1 MFKRMADLIK
11 TYPVRGIVN
20 GPRADPVTAS
30 LAISLAGGGF
40 AIPTATQFFVA
51 KLIVGTIISIGVSAV
66 TSALTKPPK
75 PPASGNFTRQLKD
88 RTITAR
94 QPIAPRRIIYGEV
107 RVGGVYTFIHT
118 TGNSNQFINLV
129 ITLSGHEIDA
139 ITGLFFDNVEVPLD
153 GNGDATGDFAGFVH
167 METNL
172 GTDDQVAFPG
182 LVDAAPDKWTTNHR
196 QRGCAGVYLQL
207 KYDSDKFPNGIPGL
221 TFGVRGHN
229 QIFDPRTS
237 LNGYTANAPLCT
249 ADYLAFPRLGLEAV
263 YSTEILDADL
273 IEAANISDEA
283 VALAAGGTENRYE
296 CHGTLETDATP
307 FENIQSLTGSM
318 AGAAITQGKLW
329 SLHAGAYRAPEISA
343 LTESDFIGPIDTQT
357 LISRQKSFNGV
368 KGVFTSPINSWQPDD
383 FPAVQVQAFVDAD
396 NGEEV
401 WSEVTLA
408 FTTSVTMAQRIARIM
423 LELARRQITVV
434 VPAKMIAYQLQPY
447 DTVPLTIERY
457 GWTDKTFQ
465 VKTMQL
471 VLDEAW
477 HVRLNVQEID
487 ANAYA
492 WTSANE
498 GVYDPAPTTTLP
510 GSFDTTP
517 PGLTVSDEI
526 ANTPTGGV
534 VTNLIAVVQPASDA
548 FVNEFEVQFKLSTE
562 SDDLYAVMGRG
573 TALVYQTSNVVDGLT
588 YDVRTRSISI
598 IGVKSDFSDVRT
610 ITIVGQTALPPDV
623 TGFNIQIVDGA
634 ANLSWLPVDAVDLSH
649 YRIKHSGAL
658 SGATW
663 ASSTLLVDRVG
674 KPSTAFTAPALVGTY
689 LIKAVDYGPS
699 GDGSDG
705 RESENPTLIVS
716 NVEAL
721 RTFNAVEAVQ
731 EEPTFLGTKTNTIVV
746 GGNLQLDY
754 DEDIF
759 TRTDYFEVS
768 DFFLGTSGFFSEGFY
783 QFESII
789 DLGEIYTSRVT
800 ANITAFGDNQNED
813 IFARPDYFGVEDFFG
828 VDASQWGAELQ
839 IRITDDPAA
848 SPIIWSD
855 WQPFVTGD
863 YSSQGLDFRVKL
875 TSNEFGVTPVIS
887 ALGVNVDMPDE
898 TRAED
903 DLVVTV
909 SGRTITFSPAFRVL
923 KGLGISAQDMQ
934 TGDYYTIT
942 NKSAVGFDIDF
953 FDSSD
958 TAIERT
964 FDYVAVGYG
973 RLE

>member
-1 MFKRMADLIK
+1 MGDLIK
-11 TYPVRGIVN
+11 TNPVRGIVY
-20 GPRADPVTAS
+20 GPRADPVSTS

-51 KLIVGTIISIGVSAV
+51 KLIVGTVISIGVSAV

-75 PPASGNFTRQLKD
+75 PPAAQNFTRQLRD

-107 RVGGVYTFIHT
+107 RVGGVTTFLHT
-118 TGNSNQFINLV
+118 TGDSNEFLNMV
-129 ITLSGHEIDA
+129 ITLSGHEIDS

-153 GNGDATGDFAGFVH
+153 GNGDATGEFAGFVH

-172 GTDDQVAFPG
+172 GTADQVAFPG
-182 LVDAAPDKWTTNHR
+182 LVAEAPDKWTENHR
-196 QRGCAGVYLQL
+196 QRGCAGAFLQL
-207 KYDSDKFPNGIPGL
+207 KYDPDKFPNGIPGL

-237 LNGYTANAPLCT
+237 TFGYTKNAPLCT
-249 ADYLAFPRLGLEAV
+249 ADYIAFQRLGLEAE
-263 YSTEILDADL
+263 YTTEILDADL
-273 IEAANISDEA
+273 IEAANIADEA

-296 CHGTLETDATP
+296 CNGTLDTDATP
-307 FENIQSLTGSM
+307 FENILALTGSM
-318 AGAAITQGKLW
+318 AGAVITQGKLW
-329 SLHAGAYRAPEISA
+329 TIRAGAYRAPEISA

-383 FPAVQVQAFVDAD
+383 FPAIQVQAFVDAD
-396 NGEEV
+396 DGQEV
-401 WSEVTLA
+401 WSEVTLGL
-408 FTTSVTMAQRIARIM
+408 TTSVTMAQRIAMIM
-423 LELARRQITVV
+423 LQLTRRQITVV
-434 VPAKMIAYQLQPY
+434 VPTKMIAYQLQPY
-447 DTVPLTIERY
+447 DTVPLTIDRY

-465 VKTMQL
+465 AKTMQL
-471 VLDEAW
+471 VLDAAW
-477 HVRLNVQEID
+477 HIILNLQEID

-492 WTSANE
+492 WTSGDE
-498 GVYDPAPTTTLP
+498 GVYDPAPTTNLP
-510 GSFDTTP
+510 GTFPTTP

-534 VTNLIAVVQPASDA
+534 VTNLIAVIQPAADA
-548 FVNEFEVQFKLSTE
+548 FVNEFEVQFKLSTDPDT
-562 SDDLYAVMGRG
+562 SYVSMGRG

-588 YDVRTRSISI
+588 YDVRARSISI
-598 IGVKSDFSDVRT
+598 IGVKSDFSDPRQ

-623 TGFNIQIVDGA
+623 TGFNISIVDGA
-634 ANLSWLPVDAVDLSH
+634 ANLSWLPVDVVDLSH
-649 YRIKHSGAL
+649 YRIKHSSVL
-658 SGATW
+658 TGATW

-674 KPSTAFTAPALVGTY
+674 KPATAFTAPALVGTY
-689 LIKAVDYGPS
+689 LIKAVDYGSS
-699 GDGSDG
+699 GNGSDG

-721 RTFNAVEAVQ
+721 RTFNAVEVVQ
-731 EEPTFLGTKTNTIVV
+731 EEPDFLGTKTNTIVV
-746 GGNLQLDY
+746 DGKLQLDY

-768 DFFLGTSGFFSEGFY
+768 DFFLGTSGFFDEGFY

-813 IFARPDYFGVEDFFG
+813 IFARSDYFEAADFFG

-839 IRITDDPAA
+839 IRTTDDPAV
-848 SPIIWSD
+848 SPIVWSD

-863 YSSQGLDFRVKL
+863 YSAQGLDFRVKL
-875 TSNEFGVTPVIS
+875 TSNEFGVTPIVS

-898 TRAED
+898 TRAEE
-903 DLVVTV
+903 DLIVTV
-909 SGRTITFSPAFRVL
+909 SGLTIVFSPAFRSL
-923 KGLGISAQDMQ
+923 KGLAISAQDLA

-953 FDSSD
+953 FNSSA
-958 TAIERT
+958 TAIQRT
-964 FDYVAVGYG
+964 FDYVASGYG